1 MPKIIEN
8 LRQRLLEETGRQ
20 LRERG
25 YAAVTVRSVARAC
38 AIGVGTVY
46 NYFPSKDDMIAA
58 CLLADWEGCVAAV
71 RRAADGA
78 ADAEPVLRALYDAL
92 SGFAAA
98 HAALFGD
105 PAALPGYAGFA
116 RRYHGVLR
124 AQLAAPLRRFC
135 RDEFTAEFIAEAML
149 TWTLSGRAY
158 EEICGPLRRLL

>member
-8 LRQRLLEETGRQ
+8 LRQRLLEETGLQ

-46 NYFPSKDDMIAA
+46 NYFPSKDEMIAA
-58 CLLADWEGCVAAV
+58 CMLADWEGCVAAV

-78 ADAEPVLRALYDAL
+78 PDAEPVLRALYDAL
-92 SGFAAA
+92 SAFAAA

-105 PAALPGYAGFA
+105 PDAMPSYAGFA

-149 TWTLSGRAY
+149 TWTLSGKPY